1 MLSVLQIVWYTSFSE
16 ETVKLNIHL
25 EQKLH
30 FFTTEQWTM
39 PWIDS
44 FVLKVSPKSFTDT
57 RLAKASP
64 LVGAYKSN
72 SWAFHEY
79 LETTHIS

>member
-1 MLSVLQIVWYTSFSE
+1 M
-16 ETVKLNIHL
+16 ETIKLNIHL
-25 EQKLH
+25 EQMLH

-39 PWIDS
+39 PLNWQ
-44 FVLKVSPKSFTDT
+44 FYVEYVSTKSIADT
-57 RLAKASP
+57 RLPEASP

-79 LETTHIS
+79 LEITQIS